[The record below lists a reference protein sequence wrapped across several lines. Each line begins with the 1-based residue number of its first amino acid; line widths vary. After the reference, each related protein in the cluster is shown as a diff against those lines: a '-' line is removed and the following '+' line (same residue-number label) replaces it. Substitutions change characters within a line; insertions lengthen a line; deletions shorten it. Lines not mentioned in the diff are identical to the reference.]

1 MTLEKTWQKC
11 LKMWR
16 QIVKEW
22 KENRY
27 LDVEVLKENWLQK
40 NDPDVSL
47 LSDCY
52 FCNYDDNGCNKC
64 PGRLV
69 SPSFDCTDDR
79 YNFEYHPDKFLQK
92 LEQLN
97 RKRKDK
103 SIKKGKI

>member
-16 QIVKEW
+16 WIVKEW
-22 KENRY
+22 KEGRN
-27 LDVEVLKENWLQK
+27 LDIDTLKEQWLQK
-40 NDPDVSL
+40 NDFGASL

-52 FCNYDDNGCNKC
+52 FCNYDHDGCNKC

-69 SPSFDCTDDR
+69 LPSFNCWDDK
-79 YNFEYHPDKFLQK
+79 YNFKRHPDKFLQK

-97 RKRKDK
+97 KKRKDK
-103 SIKKGKI
+103 SVKKGVI